1 MNWNLNAPHFL
12 WWEIYKSLISTMAI
26 HIFLW
31 LHRQCMLVLFIII
44 KTTFPINPASWVFLC
59 TIRSK
64 PPQTKVLETHVRRWH
79 CRKKRMDSSLYLW
92 KSAEPGRTW
101 SPGCRLSSITDPLTS
116 GEWEAPGNC
125 LRFPQHLLW
134 LVLRIILQH
143 SAEKERENGMRRHDN
158 VDCSWQRHWAWL

>member
-1 MNWNLNAPHFL
+1 MINWNLNAPHFL

-64 PPQTKVLETHVRRWH
+64 PPPNKSLGNTCTALTLQKETHGQQFVPLEISRARENLVARVQTVLH
-79 CRKKRMDSSLYLW
+79 HRSSDLW
-92 KSAEPGRTW
+92 GM
-101 SPGCRLSSITDPLTS
+101 GSSWKLPPVPPAPPLTGAS
-116 GEWEAPGNC
+116 YYLTTLC
-125 LRFPQHLLW
+125 R
-134 LVLRIILQH
+134 
-143 SAEKERENGMRRHDN
+143 EREREWNEGT
-158 VDCSWQRHWAWL
+158 W